1 MSDSA
6 LSALLQLSDAIVAA
20 TTRAAPVLT
29 AIRVGPN
36 RHISGF
42 IWSGNLIV
50 TSDQALPAQ
59 DSYSVVLASGALAPA
74 RPGPRDATA
83 DLAGLLLDTRV
94 PAPLLPRG
102 RAVAAGSL
110 ALVLGA
116 GFDGRPGVR
125 MTLVHR
131 VERASPTGVAS
142 LILDMAV
149 EHLSQ
154 GGPVLD
160 AAGALMGMARIGPQ
174 GEASVLPHALIAQRC
189 DGMAEAVEQPAA
201 PPQRV
206 ALGPRRGWLGLALQ
220 PITVPDTL
228 AGRAGQ
234 ASARMVVSVTADGPA
249 ERAGLRVGD
258 VLLALNGHTTSGS
271 HALRA
276 FLGADR
282 IGTQVEVRLLRE
294 GTVLT
299 AQLMVAAQPAE

>member
-1 MSDSA
+1 MSDSGM
-6 LSALLQLSDAIVAA
+6 SALLQLSDAIVAA
-20 TTRAAPVLT
+20 TGRAAPVLT

-74 RPGPRDATA
+74 RPGPRDASA
-83 DLAGLLLDTRV
+83 DLAALLLDATV
-94 PAPLLPRG
+94 QAPVLPRCG
-102 RAVAAGSL
+102 PVAPGSL
-110 ALVLGA
+110 ALALGT
-116 GFDGRPGVR
+116 GFDGSPGVR
-125 MTLVHR
+125 MAVVHR
-131 VERASPTGVAS
+131 VEQSNGGVAS
-142 LILDMAV
+142 IILDMPPAQ
-149 EHLSQ
+149 LSQ

-160 AAGALMGMARIGPQ
+160 AAGALMGMGRIGSQ

-189 DGMAEAVEQPAA
+189 DGTAQVAEQPAA
-201 PPQRV
+201 PPLRV

-228 AGRAGQ
+228 ASRAGQ
-234 ASARMVVSVTADGPA
+234 ASARMVVSVTAGGPA

-282 IGTQVEVRLLRE
+282 IGAQVEVRLLRD

-299 AQLMVAAQPAE
+299 TQLTVAAQPAP